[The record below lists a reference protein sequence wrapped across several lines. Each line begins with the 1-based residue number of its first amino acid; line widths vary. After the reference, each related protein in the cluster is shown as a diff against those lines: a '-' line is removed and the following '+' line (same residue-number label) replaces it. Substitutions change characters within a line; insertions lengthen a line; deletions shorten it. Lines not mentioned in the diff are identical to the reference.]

1 MTLHRHSGAVL
12 EVAFIGD
19 LDSHDA
25 TVFIDWLGREL
36 DDCEDC
42 ALFLDFE
49 EFRSYATEVR
59 AGAQRLLLSRRDR
72 WRKIHTL
79 GGTKIVRMGIS
90 VANLALGGAVEAHSD
105 RIAFEKQ
112 LALALEG

>member
-1 MTLHRHSGAVL
+1 MHRHGGEVL
-12 EVAFIGD
+12 EVAFVGD

-25 TVFIDWLGREL
+25 GVFVDWLARAL
-36 DDCEDC
+36 DDCEGC

-49 EFRSYATEVR
+49 GFRSYATEVR

-72 WRKIHTL
+72 WTKIHTL
-79 GGTKIVRMGIS
+79 GGTKIVRMGVT
-90 VANLALGGAVEAHSD
+90 VANLALGGAVQAHTD

-112 LALALEG
+112 LALALDR